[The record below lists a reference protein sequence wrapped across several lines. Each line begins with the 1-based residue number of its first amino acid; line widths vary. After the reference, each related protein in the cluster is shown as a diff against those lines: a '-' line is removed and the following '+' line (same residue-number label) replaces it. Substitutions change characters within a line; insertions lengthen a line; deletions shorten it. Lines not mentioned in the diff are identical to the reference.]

1 MHNISN
7 KGLNEEDK
15 KGLLKRLK
23 NIGYKNEEQLKA
35 TKNNE
40 TIKEVTNFVEE
51 PLRQEAKELIEETRV
66 IQKDV
71 DYSKL
76 KVTRVN

>member
-1 MHNISN
+1 MHNISD

-51 PLRQEAKELIEETRV
+51 PLRQEAKELL
-66 IQKDV
+66 K
-71 DYSKL
+71 KL
-76 KVTRVN
+76 ESYKKMLITGN

>member
-1 MHNISN
+1 M
-7 KGLNEEDK
+7 
-15 KGLLKRLK
+15 KRLK

-71 DYSKL
+71 DYRKL